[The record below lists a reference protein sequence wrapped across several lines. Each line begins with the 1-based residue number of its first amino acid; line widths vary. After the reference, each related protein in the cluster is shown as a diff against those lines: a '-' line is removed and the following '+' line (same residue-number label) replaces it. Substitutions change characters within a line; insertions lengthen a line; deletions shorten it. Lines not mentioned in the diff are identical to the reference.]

1 MDECEVAMISIAEF
15 IINIAISN
23 PRINDLLLYE
33 LTERINFELDHDI
46 RTCMLDIVRVLTEEK
61 PHLMH

>member
-1 MDECEVAMISIAEF
+1 MDECEVAMISVAEF

-46 RTCMLDIVRVLTEEK
+46 RTCMLDIVRVLTAEK
-61 PHLMH
+61 PLLIH